1 MNGVNRVRKFMVE
14 EKKVYG
20 KNFKDI
26 TENGK
31 FVVMVFYGL
40 ILTFSAFFFTP
51 VDEIFSGIGVIVR
64 SPSILITDYISLA
77 NMGAAFFNSGLL
89 MLMALV
95 MVRLNKVH
103 LSGPVIAAVFIIPGF
118 GFFGKNIF
126 NIWPILLGVFL
137 YSRIQKDK
145 FSKYIVLSF
154 FATALSPLTSQ
165 ISFGFNL
172 NPYLGIFL
180 GIIAGVLIG
189 LVIIPIA
196 NHFVMFHQGF
206 NLYNVGF
213 TAGILG
219 SLSMALLRSFGLD
232 TKATLV
238 LSEGNNQ
245 VLSLYFGL
253 MFLSMI
259 IFGWLFNERSFRN
272 YDEILKSSGRLVTD
286 FVTKDGFG
294 ITLVNMGALGLIT
307 TLYVLMVGGELS
319 GIVIGGIITVMGFG
333 AFGKQPKNIL
343 PIMLGVYLSSLLN
356 IGEAD
361 GVAYLAAAL
370 FGTALA
376 PIAGTYGTYAGI
388 VAGFLHSS
396 LVMTTG
402 YLHGGLNLYNNGFS
416 CGIVAAVMV
425 PVLEAFKRE
434 NRYEA

>member
-1 MNGVNRVRKFMVE
+1 MVE
-14 EKKVYG
+14 EKEVYG

-26 TENGK
+26 TPNGK
-31 FVVMVFYGL
+31 FVVMVSYGL
-40 ILTFSAFFFTP
+40 ILTLSAFIFSP
-51 VDEIFSGIGVIVR
+51 ADEIFEGLGIIVR

-77 NMGAAFFNSGLL
+77 NMGAAFLNSGLL

-95 MVRLNKVH
+95 IVRLNKVD

-145 FSKYIVLSF
+145 FSKYLVLSF

-189 LVIIPIA
+189 LVIFPVA
-196 NHFVMFHQGF
+196 NHFVTFHQGF

-213 TAGILG
+213 TAGVLG
-219 SLSMALLRSFGLD
+219 SLSMAFLRSYGLD

-238 LSEGNNQ
+238 LSGGNNR

-253 MFLSMI
+253 MFLSI
-259 IFGWLFNERSFRN
+259 IILGWLFNERSFRN
-272 YDEILKSSGRLVTD
+272 YGQILKSSGRLVTD

-294 ITLVNMGALGLIT
+294 ITLVNMGVLGLIT

-343 PIMLGVYLSSLLN
+343 PIILGVYLSSLLN

-361 GVAYLAAAL
+361 GAAYLAAAL

-376 PIAGTYGTYAGI
+376 PIAGTYGTFTGI

-416 CGIVAAVMV
+416 SGIVAAVMV